1 MYLFKNNRTLSILL
15 SSFLL
20 LMVAACDTTSSE
32 EGNGDPELY
41 PLGEFIQDSYTV
53 TAWSTRPLSVG
64 FHEIYLEVMENGIP
78 VEGVHV
84 HFNTMMHMEGHSHSS
99 PYGEPDE
106 QRSEEHTSELQS
118 RGHLVCRL
126 LLEKKK

>member
-15 SSFLL
+15 SSFVL
-20 LMVAACDTTSSE
+20 LMVAPCDTSSSE

-41 PLGEFIQDSYTV
+41 PLWYFIRHSYTS
-53 TAWSTRPLSVG
+53 TPCSTRPLSDG
-64 FHEIYLEVMENGIP
+64 FNEIYLEVMEDGIP
-78 VEGVHV
+78 MEAVHV

-106 QRSEEHTSELQS
+106 QRDELYNLYEAWAIFTMA
-118 RGHLVCRL
+118 G
-126 LLEKKK
+126 E

>member
-32 EGNGDPELY
+32 EGSGDPELY

-53 TAWSTRPLSVG
+53 TAWTTRPLSVG
-64 FHEIYLEVMENGIP
+64 FHEIYLEEMENGIP
-78 VEGVHV
+78 AEGDHV
-84 HFNTMMHMEGHSHSS
+84 HINTKTQLEGHSNSA
-99 PYGEPDE
+99 PYAAYDE
-106 QRSEEHTSELQS
+106 QRQE
-118 RGHLVCRL
+118 
-126 LLEKKK
+126 

>member
-64 FHEIYLEVMENGIP
+64 FHEIYLEVMEKDRKSTRLNSS
-78 VEGVHV
+78 HV
-84 HFNTMMHMEGHSHSS
+84 AISYAVFC
-99 PYGEPDE
+99 
-106 QRSEEHTSELQS
+106 L
-118 RGHLVCRL
+118 
-126 LLEKKK
+126 KKKNQRTRKHVRT